1 MATTGGRRSKQCDKN
16 NTRMC
21 RVTRA
26 GRTNNNNNNNNEAH
40 THTHTY
46 SQYTHWY
53 THCGCVKGV
62 LRFVLRVCVCEYVR
76 VYRFLLVFCGV
87 MLTKASKQ
95 VESRE
100 GEGGHG
106 RCTGLRVG
114 SEVLTHT

>member
-40 THTHTY
+40 THTAVNTHTGTHIVVALKVCCGLY
-46 SQYTHWY
+46 SA
-53 THCGCVKGV
+53 C
-62 LRFVLRVCVCEYVR
+62 

-95 VESRE
+95 VENRE

-106 RCTGLRVG
+106 RCTGLRVAAK
-114 SEVLTHT
+114 L